1 MSTDTT
7 TPVAEPFPAE
17 DLPSNE
23 ELLRL
28 AAETRD
34 SFYDNLFNTLE
45 RMDREGLIP
54 KGKIQVPPPS
64 VDVKTVPERPK
75 YGGLFGEMR
84 FQVVV
89 GQSPKEK

>member
-1 MSTDTT
+1 
-7 TPVAEPFPAE
+7 
-17 DLPSNE
+17 
-23 ELLRL
+23 LRL

-45 RMDREGLIP
+45 RMDREGMIP
-54 KGKIQVPPPS
+54 KGKIQPS
-64 VDVKTVPERPK
+64 VAPSSTDVKIISERPK